1 MTTSPQRQQ
10 GLPLLAL
17 RVGERRVPLMWYR
30 VFGAGSEMPA
40 PAAILDFLAGRSASV
55 SGEFATDASGW
66 YRADLLVDGASLQLE
81 RYLAEEQGIRAEL
94 NSWAAWL
101 ETHENAPEHVRL
113 MERMIQTAQ
122 LFTLH
127 GGEEVEQICLG
138 LCRFLAGATVG
149 VYQIDGRGFFTLDGS
164 LLVAE

>member
-1 MTTSPQRQQ
+1 M
-10 GLPLLAL
+10 A
-17 RVGERRVPLMWYR
+17 VWYR

-40 PAAILDFLAGRSASV
+40 PAAILDFLAGRNASV
-55 SGEFATDASGW
+55 AGDFATDATGW
-66 YRADLLVDGASLQLE
+66 YRADLLVAGAALQLE
-81 RYLAEEQGIRAEL
+81 RYLAEEEGIRAEL

-113 MERMIQTAQ
+113 MERTIQTAQ

-127 GGEEVEQICLG
+127 CGEGSDQVCID
-138 LCRFLAGATVG
+138 LCRFFADVTAG
-149 VYQIDGRGFFTLDGS
+149 VYQIDERGFFAADGS

>member
-1 MTTSPQRQQ
+1 
-10 GLPLLAL
+10 
-17 RVGERRVPLMWYR
+17 
-30 VFGAGSEMPA
+30 MPA

-55 SGEFATDASGW
+55 SSDFATDASDW
-66 YRADLLVDGASLQLE
+66 YQADLLVNGVPLQLE
-81 RYLAEEQGIRAEL
+81 RYLAEEEGIRAEL

-101 ETHENAPEHVRL
+101 ETRENAPEHVPL

-127 GGEEVEQICLG
+127 GGEESAQVCID
-138 LCRFLAGATVG
+138 LCRFLAGATAG
-149 VYQIDGRGFFTLDGS
+149 VYQIDERGFFAADGT

>member
-1 MTTSPQRQQ
+1 V
-10 GLPLLAL
+10 L
-17 RVGERRVPLMWYR
+17 YR
-30 VFGAGSEMPA
+30 VFGGSSEMPA
-40 PAAILDFLAGRSASV
+40 PAAILSFLTGRFASV

-66 YRADLLVDGASLQLE
+66 YQAELFVDGVRLQLE
-81 RYLAEEQGIRAEL
+81 RYLAEEEGIRAEL

-101 ETHENAPEHVRL
+101 ETREDAPGHVRL

-127 GGEEVEQICLG
+127 GGEGPEQVCID
-138 LCRFLAGATVG
+138 LCRFLAGVTAG
-149 VYQIDGRGFFTLDGS
+149 VYQIDGRGFFAADGS